1 MTEDKKPPIPADEFR
16 DEFIKMFMNM
26 IDISSGM
33 RQAKVDLT
41 RSLLNQGVMINP
53 QDMFA
58 TTDLILDR
66 MQRICIIKA
75 LSPMLGLVGEQD
87 TIMSRELDLI
97 YSRPAPVQ
105 APVPIIVNG
114 ENNR

>member
-1 MTEDKKPPIPADEFR
+1 MTEKKEEKVPADVYR
-16 DEFIKMFMNM
+16 DEFLKMFMNM
-26 IDISSGM
+26 IDVSSGM

-53 QDMFA
+53 QDMFS

-75 LSPMLGLVGEQD
+75 LVPMLGLMGEMD
-87 TIMSRELDLI
+87 SVVARELDLI
-97 YSRPAPVQ
+97 YSRPAAPVQ
-105 APVPIIVNG
+105 PVPIIING
-114 ENNR
+114 DSKQ